1 VSRVGVI
8 FDMDGVL
15 VDSYRAHYESWCRLA
30 ASQGRSISLAEFDGT
45 FGRTSREVIASL
57 WPDVAADARQVAEWD
72 RRKEA
77 LFREILAA
85 SFPAMPGAVRL
96 VRQLREAGVP
106 VALGSSGPPEN
117 VALVLDRLGIRPLLA
132 AVVNGADVRRGKPD
146 PEVFLL
152 AALRLGI
159 PPQRCVVVEDA
170 PAGIEAAHRAGMAAV
185 GVLSTGRRR
194 YQLAK
199 AERLVTSLE
208 ELSPQH
214 VAELVDRRWNHWAAK
229 P

>member
-1 VSRVGVI
+1 MSRLGVV

-30 ASQGRSISLAEFDGT
+30 ESQGRRISWQEFDAT
-45 FGRTSREVIASL
+45 FGRTSREVIAAL
-57 WPDVAADARQVAEWD
+57 WPDVAADPRQVAAWD
-72 RRKEA
+72 RCKEA
-77 LFREILAA
+77 LFREILAVD
-85 SFPAMPGAVRL
+85 FPAMPGAVRL
-96 VRQLREAGVP
+96 VRQLWEAGIP

-117 VALVLDRLGIRPLLA
+117 VAMVLERLGIRPLLA
-132 AVVNGADVRRGKPD
+132 AVVTGAEVRRGKPD

-170 PAGIEAAHRAGMAAV
+170 PAGIEAAHRAGMLAI

-199 AERLVTSLE
+199 AEHMVGSLD
-208 ELSPQH
+208 ELSPRH
-214 VAELVDRRWNHWAAK
+214 LWDLVRRRWNHWTDAS
-229 P
+229 